1 MPAKSVLS
9 LMAAVSKNTE
19 RSPDAKSSSSRC
31 ARPAASL
38 RKSAALALAGS
49 INSLRSADVRCDEWR
64 TNREGFADR
73 ARAVLNEQWPDAQ
86 GVRARSN
93 IPQGLSGI
101 VAVEKAEPTG
111 EVAQIPQYVAN
122 GIFSVDTIEPA
133 QECHVEG
140 LAMLQAPERI
150 YEVLNAFASLVATE
164 EDELACAF
172 LGAMRV
178 RTMTTKK
185 PDSDDSQSGRIQLIT
200 SVRRGRVAPF
210 AVYHSSM

>member
-1 MPAKSVLS
+1 M
-9 LMAAVSKNTE
+9 
-19 RSPDAKSSSSRC
+19 
-31 ARPAASL
+31 
-38 RKSAALALAGS
+38 
-49 INSLRSADVRCDEWR
+49 
-64 TNREGFADR
+64 R
-73 ARAVLNEQWPDAQ
+73 ARE
-86 GVRARSN
+86 SN

-172 LGAMRV
+172 WEQCACAQWLRAWT
-178 RTMTTKK
+178 RTIANREG
-185 PDSDDSQSGRIQLIT
+185 SN
-200 SVRRGRVAPF
+200 
-210 AVYHSSM
+210 